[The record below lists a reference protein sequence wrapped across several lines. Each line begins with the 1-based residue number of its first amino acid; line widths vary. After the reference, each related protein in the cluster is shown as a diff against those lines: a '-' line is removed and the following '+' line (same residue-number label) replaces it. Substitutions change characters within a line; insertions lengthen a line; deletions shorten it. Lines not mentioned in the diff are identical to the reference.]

1 MRMKSNTTEKPL
13 AGKRMLVVEEA
24 LKTESG
30 HWFEYVRSVCE
41 LNRLAGAETVVVI
54 HRDASPQVVAALD
67 AHALFPW
74 TNWDN
79 IYFHP
84 KPWRR
89 YLGIAR
95 HNWRLYRLMR
105 QFVRAHGPFDVVF
118 APTVVIY
125 HVIGWRMLMAA
136 QARRIGTMV
145 LLFRNNAGSYPSG
158 SKVPVFKR
166 STDILKWAL
175 RSFRPLIARRRVRLV
190 TDSAKLAFEYRHLC
204 SIAPEVLPSP
214 RIASPPALGE
224 DARASDAPVVFGCLG
239 PARFEKGIDV
249 MQDAIARYYTAHPGG
264 AARFVIQWNEP
275 IVDAEG
281 RPYLPDPAIVADPR
295 VTIIDRPMTSAD
307 YDAAIAATDC
317 MLLPYQRSSYFARIS
332 GVAVEAVTAGIPVIY
347 TRDTWCEDLVRE
359 VGAGIGVDDG
369 DTAGFADAIAEM
381 VAHYT
386 DLRALARARAE
397 LAREAHAPHS
407 FTNKLWGLA

>member
-1 MRMKSNTTEKPL
+1 MTADKPL

-24 LKTESG
+24 LKSESG
-30 HWFEYVRSVCE
+30 HWFEYVRSVRE
-41 LNRLAGAETVVVI
+41 LNRAAGAETVVVI
-54 HRDASPQVVAALD
+54 HREANPQVVAALD
-67 AHALFPW
+67 AHAMFPW

-84 KPWRR
+84 SPWRR

-105 QFVRAHGPFDVVF
+105 RFLRDHGPFDIVF

-125 HVIGWRMLMAA
+125 HVIGWRMLMAS
-136 QARRIGTMV
+136 QARRIGRIV
-145 LLFRNNAGSYPSG
+145 LLFRNNAGSYPAG
-158 SKVPVFKR
+158 SKQPVFKR

-175 RSFRPLIARRRVRLV
+175 RSFRPLIARRRASLV
-190 TDSAKLAFEYRHLC
+190 TDSAKLAFEYQHLC
-204 SIAPEVLPSP
+204 GIAPDVLPSP
-214 RIASPPALGE
+214 RIAPPPALGA
-224 DARASDAPVVFGCLG
+224 DARPVDAPVVFGCLG

-249 MQDAIARYYTAHPGG
+249 TQDAIARYFAAYPDTN
-264 AARFVIQWNEP
+264 ARFVIQWNEP
-275 IVDAEG
+275 IVDADG
-281 RPYLPDPAIVADPR
+281 KPYLPDPAMLADPR
-295 VTIIDRPMTSAD
+295 VTIIDQPMTSAA

-332 GVAVEAVTAGIPVIY
+332 GVAVEAVTAGVPVIY

-369 DTAGFADAIAEM
+369 DVGGLAEAIAQM

-386 DLRALARARAE
+386 DYRAHARARAE
-397 LAREAHAPHS
+397 QARATHSPHS
-407 FTNKLWGLA
+407 FTNKLWDLA